1 MFDYR
6 RVKKTESSITYEDA
20 LGSQFS
26 QLAQDLKIPKLPT
39 GIGAGFEV
47 KDPNGFTYQE
57 DPAEFSVYSFD
68 TYFRVWLVKVH

>member
-47 KDPNGFTYQE
+47 KDPNSFTYQE
-57 DPAEFSVYSFD
+57 DPAEVSAYSFD
-68 TYFRVWLVKVH
+68 TYFRVWLVKVY